1 MFVVNSSFGW
11 FVYGVTFLSTCTKAC
26 SGHRSPLSVR
36 FQVPE
41 DLEGFFH
48 EPLNR
53 LSEDATVLLLWM
65 RGG

>member
-1 MFVVNSSFGW
+1 M
-11 FVYGVTFLSTCTKAC
+11 GVLGVLQCGSGF